1 MECNMESK
9 YLRLVRGT
17 MRVNAQGTSG
27 TDERFIQ
34 YHRPSLG
41 KVMGP
46 RHAAILAIR
55 VLECRPHFDRRK
67 RIFCYPETVFL
78 TETRELRSIEVGMA
92 MTANVAI

>member
-41 KVMGP
+41 KVM
-46 RHAAILAIR
+46 AAILAIR